1 MPDYVVSKTA
11 QILNLYA
18 KSIKNSKVLL
28 LGMAY
33 KPNVDDLRESPGLR
47 MFELFKASGALVDY
61 YDPYVGSFKDK
72 RGDVV
77 KSIPYDLQSMSKY
90 DCMVTVTH
98 HQLLPYKELADLGV
112 PIFDT
117 RNAFKTYDLPHIYKL
132 GTPLTA
138 LEEIHLELAY

>member
-1 MPDYVVSKTA
+1 
-11 QILNLYA
+11 
-18 KSIKNSKVLL
+18 
-28 LGMAY
+28 
-33 KPNVDDLRESPGLR
+33 
-47 MFELFKASGALVDY
+47 
-61 YDPYVGSFKDK
+61 
-72 RGDVV
+72 
-77 KSIPYDLQSMSKY
+77 
-90 DCMVTVTH
+90 MVTVTH